1 MKTVNRNIM
10 SIFKSTTDKSVQ
22 EKLFDILKTSD
33 PIKKQMKI
41 DNYNQSLG
49 PKYGFIEE

>member
-1 MKTVNRNIM
+1 VIK
-10 SIFKSTTDKSVQ
+10 D
-22 EKLFDILKTSD
+22 DA
-33 PIKKQMKI
+33 IKKQMKI

>member
-1 MKTVNRNIM
+1 M
-10 SIFKSTTDKSVQ
+10 SIYKSITDKSVQ
-22 EKLFDILKTSD
+22 EKLFDILKTD
-33 PIKKQMKI
+33 DAIKKQMKI